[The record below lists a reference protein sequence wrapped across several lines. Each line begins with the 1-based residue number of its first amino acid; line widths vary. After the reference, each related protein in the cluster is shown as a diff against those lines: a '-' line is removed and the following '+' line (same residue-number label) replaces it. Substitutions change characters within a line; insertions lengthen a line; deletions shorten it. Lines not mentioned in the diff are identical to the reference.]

1 MTGGRAEG
9 AVRTMAETRGVLLPA
24 YVVADESA
32 SMSPYY
38 QDLSAGLA
46 SLCNGLRAEPMIAAK
61 VRLAILGFSD
71 DVQLRQGL
79 SDMRMVEVLPQ
90 LAIRGATNYGAAFAD
105 LLQRI
110 PYDVQ
115 MLKNDGYKVHRPVVF
130 FLSDGQP
137 TDGQHWHGPH
147 QMLVDRNQMPVAPNI
162 IACGIGQA
170 RPDTMLQVATRQ
182 EFAFVAVPSAD
193 IGRAIAEF
201 FHALTASLVASGRA
215 MADGN
220 PQLVV
225 NRPDQFRMAVDVV

>member
-1 MTGGRAEG
+1 
-9 AVRTMAETRGVLLPA
+9 MAETRGVLLPA

-32 SMSPYY
+32 SMGPYH
-38 QDLSAGLA
+38 QDLSGGLA

-71 DVQLRQGL
+71 DVRVRQGM
-79 SDMRMVEVLPQ
+79 SDMRTVDRLPQ
-90 LAIRGATNYGAAFAD
+90 LEVRGATNYGAAFGD

-115 MLKNDGYKVHRPVVF
+115 MMKNDGYKVHRPVVF

-137 TDGQHWHGPH
+137 TDGQHWRGPH
-147 QMLVDRNQMPVAPNI
+147 GTLVDRNALPVAPNI
-162 IACGIGQA
+162 IACGVGSA
-170 RPDTMLQVATRQ
+170 RADTMLEVATRQ
-182 EFAFVAVPSAD
+182 EFAFVALPSAD
-193 IGRAIAEF
+193 IGTAIAEF

-220 PQLVV
+220 PTLVV
-225 NRPDQFRMAVDVV
+225 NRPDQFRLAVDVV

>member
-1 MTGGRAEG
+1 
-9 AVRTMAETRGVLLPA
+9 MAETRGVLLPA

-32 SMSPYY
+32 SMGPYY
-38 QDLSAGLA
+38 QDVSEGLA

-79 SDMRMVEVLPQ
+79 SDMRMVERLPQ
-90 LAIRGATNYGAAFAD
+90 LAVRGATNYGAAFAD

-115 MLKNDGYKVHRPVVF
+115 MLKNDGYKVHRPVAF

-137 TDGQHWHGPH
+137 TDGRHWHGPH
-147 QMLVDRNQMPVAPNI
+147 RMLIDRNALPFAPNI
-162 IACGIGQA
+162 IACGIGSA
-170 RPDTMLQVATRQ
+170 RADTMLQVATRQ
-182 EFAFVAVPSAD
+182 EFAFVALPSAD
-193 IGRAIAEF
+193 IGKAIAEF

-225 NRPDQFRMAVDVV
+225 NRPDQFRLAIDEV